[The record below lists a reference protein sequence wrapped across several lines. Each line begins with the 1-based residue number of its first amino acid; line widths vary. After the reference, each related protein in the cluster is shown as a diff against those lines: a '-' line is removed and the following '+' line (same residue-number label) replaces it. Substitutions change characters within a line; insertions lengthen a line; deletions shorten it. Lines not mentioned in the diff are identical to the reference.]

1 VGLGAGPRAVGA
13 VAAYVI
19 VAAALRTVGPYSRVE
34 ALAGRLRLPE
44 ERPGI
49 SPAGVS
55 IFLGRIG
62 EDGRALYTQ
71 ALLLDFA
78 LPALL
83 AFAAWAAAK
92 WAGTQP
98 SHVPT
103 VGSML
108 VRVTILAVSAEA
120 IENVLLLI
128 AATRH
133 PLPPLL
139 GSLIGVVVSAK
150 FALIAMAG
158 VALFA
163 LAVVPFRR

>member
-1 VGLGAGPRAVGA
+1 
-13 VAAYVI
+13 
-19 VAAALRTVGPYSRVE
+19 LRFAGPYSRVE
-34 ALAGRLRLPE
+34 ALAGPLRLPE

-62 EDGRALYTQ
+62 DDGRSLYTQ

-83 AFAAWAAAK
+83 AYAAWAAAK
-92 WAGTQP
+92 WAATQP
-98 SHVPT
+98 SHART
-103 VGSML
+103 VASIL
-108 VRVTILAVSAEA
+108 VRVTILSVSAEV

-133 PLPPLL
+133 PLRPLL

-150 FALIAMAG
+150 FALIAVAA
-158 VALFA
+158 VALCG
-163 LAVVPFRR
+163 LAIVPFRR

>member
-19 VAAALRTVGPYSRVE
+19 VAAALRNVGPYSRVE

-55 IFLGRIG
+55 IFLARIG
-62 EDGRALYTQ
+62 EDGRALYIQ

-83 AFAAWAAAK
+83 AFAAWAAAT
-92 WAGTQP
+92 WAGTQT
-98 SHVPT
+98 SYARAMS
-103 VGSML
+103 SML
-108 VRVTILAVSAEA
+108 VRVTTLAVSAEV

-133 PLPPLL
+133 PLRPLL
-139 GSLIGVVVSAK
+139 GSLVGVVVSAK
-150 FALIAMAG
+150 FALIALAA
-158 VALFA
+158 VALVA